1 MSGLNIKESDELASK
16 WSLFF
21 LNILKY
27 KHCPS
32 EGFLILASQKKIE
45 LFERRGLESGAEAVC
60 LTEVSIT

>member
-1 MSGLNIKESDELASK
+1 MNLRQSGPCF
-16 WSLFF
+16 LFF
-21 LNILKY
+21 FNILKY

-32 EGFLILASQKKIE
+32 EGFLILASQIKIE

>member
-1 MSGLNIKESDELASK
+1 MNLRQSGPCF
-16 WSLFF
+16 LFF
-21 LNILKY
+21 FNILKY

-45 LFERRGLESGAEAVC
+45 LFERWGLESRAKAVC